1 MLQADGAPA
10 MMRRS
15 GVADQAA
22 DPWEAAVYEA
32 AEVGRWAGLR
42 PSLVRRWLRSAPSGE
57 RRAHASFLD
66 LIDLLFAGRFLARGL
81 RLRQLRAALDEAGH
95 LLGIDHFAW
104 RDFFTDGHGIF
115 LRTRTYGNAILRLL
129 SDGQW
134 VAADDIVDLSGS
146 IDFDDGSG
154 LAERW
159 YPSGIDGLIVIDPLM
174 AGGRP
179 SIDGRSAST
188 ADVHAAFVD
197 GGRSVAKR
205 LRAPRPGHRRGR
217 SGRPLR
223 GAGPLPIDCA
233 RAQSRKVP
241 ATESV
246 GLARERQSDRP
257 RSERRGWAKKT
268 EPTAPPS
275 WGATPLPVPPSRTPR
290 GRACSR

>member
-1 MLQADGAPA
+1 MLQADGPPV

-57 RRAHASFLD
+57 RSGHASFLD
-66 LIDLLFAGRFLARGL
+66 LIDLLFAGPFLARGL

-95 LLGIDHFAW
+95 LLGTGHFAE

-115 LRTRTYGNAILRLL
+115 LRTRTYGDAILRLL

-134 VAADDIVDLSGS
+134 IAADDIADVAGS
-146 IDFDDGSG
+146 IDFDEGSG

-159 YPSGIDGLIVIDPLM
+159 YPSGIDGLIVIDPLV
-174 AGGRP
+174 ADGRP
-179 SIDGRSAST
+179 AIDGRTVST

-197 GGRSVAKR
+197 GGRSVAS
-205 LRAPRPGHRRGR
+205 A
-217 SGRPLR
+217 
-223 GAGPLPIDCA
+223 CA
-233 RAQSRKVP
+233 RLGLDPGEVEAAVLFEEQSR
-241 ATESV
+241 
-246 GLARERQSDRP
+246 
-257 RSERRGWAKKT
+257 
-268 EPTAPPS
+268 
-275 WGATPLPVPPSRTPR
+275 SR
-290 GRACSR
+290 

>member
-1 MLQADGAPA
+1 MLQADTASS

-22 DPWEAAVYEA
+22 DPWEAPIYEA

-42 PSLVRRWLRSAPSGE
+42 PSLVRRWLRAAGRGP
-57 RRAHASFLD
+57 HASFLD
-66 LIDLLFAGRFLARGL
+66 LIDLLFAGPFLARGL

-95 LLGIDHFAW
+95 LLGIDHFAS

-146 IDFDDGSG
+146 IDFDEGSG

-179 SIDGRSAST
+179 SIDGRSVST

-197 GGRSVAKR
+197 GGRSVASARAR
-205 LRAPRPGHRRGR
+205 LGLDTGEVEAAVLFEEQGR
-217 SGRPLR
+217 SR
-223 GAGPLPIDCA
+223 
-233 RAQSRKVP
+233 
-241 ATESV
+241 
-246 GLARERQSDRP
+246 
-257 RSERRGWAKKT
+257 
-268 EPTAPPS
+268 
-275 WGATPLPVPPSRTPR
+275 
-290 GRACSR
+290 

>member
-22 DPWEAAVYEA
+22 DPWEAPIYEA

-66 LIDLLFAGRFLARGL
+66 LIDLLFAGPFLARGL

-95 LLGIDHFAW
+95 LLGIDHFAS

-146 IDFDDGSG
+146 IDFDEGSG

-179 SIDGRSAST
+179 SIDGRSVST

-197 GGRSVAKR
+197 GGRSVASACAR
-205 LRAPRPGHRRGR
+205 LGLDTGEVEAAVLFEEQGR
-217 SGRPLR
+217 SR
-223 GAGPLPIDCA
+223 
-233 RAQSRKVP
+233 
-241 ATESV
+241 
-246 GLARERQSDRP
+246 
-257 RSERRGWAKKT
+257 
-268 EPTAPPS
+268 
-275 WGATPLPVPPSRTPR
+275 
-290 GRACSR
+290 